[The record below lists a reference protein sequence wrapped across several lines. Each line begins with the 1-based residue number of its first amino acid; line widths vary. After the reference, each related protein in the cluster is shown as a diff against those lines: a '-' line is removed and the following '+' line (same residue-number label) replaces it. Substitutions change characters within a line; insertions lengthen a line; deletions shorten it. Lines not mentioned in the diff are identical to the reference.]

1 MAEEEH
7 MRIRIRNCN
16 NVDSC
21 QLTLVKGALNVKFG
35 QNGTGKTTIAKA
47 IAYKANRDVE
57 GLLSLRP
64 FRLTESGAEESP
76 SVSGGFRKLK
86 VAVFNE
92 QYVQRYVFLED
103 DLIGNSFEVFVK
115 PLHYEEG
122 MAEIEKLLCACR
134 YELREGSELDHFDN
148 SLKALIDCF
157 GTPTKMNGCSA
168 ASVMAKGLFLG
179 NKIDNIPEELEVYR
193 PFFNRGDILV
203 DWFKSWVDADGWI
216 NDEHVCPF
224 CGQNLDSI
232 QNRIERMRSW
242 CDLKSIR
249 NTKKTKD
256 VFGDIMEYLAP
267 SVRECVHRIFTNANP
282 LNEQDKRKLFAI
294 RDEAGE
300 FHRVLSRVKELGC
313 LRLEN
318 TKNIV
323 SDLKAMEASLSSIQN
338 FKSEK
343 LEKLILQLRRS
354 LEQLIKE
361 SVALKKAL
369 GVMHS
374 SMLKTIGNNKKLIN
388 DFLETSGYNYSVSI
402 EQRQDGTYKTCLKHT
417 GDIEVQ
423 NVAQHLS
430 FGERNA
436 LALALFV
443 CGVIREKTGLIVLD
457 DPISSF
463 DGNKK
468 FGLLDMMFL
477 RARNECLRGRTVLLL
492 THDFGPVIDIMRTQ
506 RGRFGSPPHAWFL
519 SNVSGKLNERE
530 ISCDDV
536 KSFLQILRMNY
547 GSAQDD
553 LIKLIYLRRELDVM
567 GRQGG
572 AYSLISSLFHYRAS
586 PTWDK
591 DGEKVMGAEEIKQ
604 AEQEILKIVPR
615 FDYKELLC
623 RIKNKNEL
631 RKLYDSLKS
640 KYEKLQ
646 VFRLMFGNET
656 KALDLVVRKFV
667 NETYHVENDCLFQLN
682 PREFDTIPAFVIRR
696 LDAHMEKHKN
706 AIVGGI

>member
-1 MAEEEH
+1 MAKDNH

-35 QNGTGKTTIAKA
+35 QNGTGKSTIAKA
-47 IAYKANRDVE
+47 IAYKAKGDDE
-57 GLLSLRP
+57 GLSSLRP
-64 FRLTESGAEESP
+64 FRLTENETGEFP
-76 SVSGGFRKLK
+76 SVSGGFRKQK
-86 VAVFNE
+86 VVVFNE
-92 QYVQRYVFLED
+92 QYVQRYVFLKD
-103 DLIGNSFEVFVK
+103 DLIENSFEVFVK
-115 PLHYEEG
+115 PSHYEEG
-122 MAEIEKLLCACR
+122 MAEIEKLLRACR
-134 YELREGSELDHFDN
+134 YEFREGSELDHFDN
-148 SLKALIDCF
+148 SLKALVDGF
-157 GTPTKMNGCSA
+157 GTPTKKKGYSA

-179 NKIDNIPEELEVYR
+179 NKIDNIPEELEVYK
-193 PFFNRGDILV
+193 PFFNKGDLLV
-203 DWFKSWVDADGWI
+203 DWLKAWMDAVGWI
-216 NDEHVCPF
+216 NDAHVCPF
-224 CGQNLDSI
+224 CGQKLDSV
-232 QNRIERMRSW
+232 QKRIERMRNW

-249 NTKKTKD
+249 NTKKMKD
-256 VFGDIMEYLAP
+256 VFGAIMEYLSP
-267 SVRECVHRIFTNANP
+267 SVRENVQQIFANANP
-282 LNEQDKRKLFAI
+282 LNEQDKKILIAV
-294 RDEAGE
+294 RDEAE
-300 FHRVLSRVKELGC
+300 KIHQVFSEVKELGC

-323 SDLKAMEASLSSIQN
+323 VVLKAMNASLSSIQN
-338 FKSEK
+338 FKSK
-343 LEKLILQLRRS
+343 KTEKLILQLCTS
-354 LEQLIKE
+354 LEQLNKE
-361 SVALKKAL
+361 SVALQKAV

-374 SMLKTIGNNKKLIN
+374 SMLRTIGNNKKLIN
-388 DFLETSGYNYSVSI
+388 DFLETSGYNYRVSI

-423 NVAQHLS
+423 NAAQHLS
-430 FGERNA
+430 FGEKNA

-477 RARNECLRGRTVLLL
+477 RTRNECLRGRTVLLL

-519 SNVSGKLNERE
+519 SNVGGKLNERE
-530 ISCDDV
+530 ISSDDI

-547 GSAQDD
+547 ESAQDD

-567 GRQGG
+567 GRKEG
-572 AYSLISSLFHYRAS
+572 AYSLISSLFHYRLS

-591 DGEKVMGAEEIKQ
+591 DGKEKMGTGEIMQ
-604 AEQEILKIVPR
+604 AKKEILDIVPG
-615 FDYKELLC
+615 FDYKKLLC
-623 RIKNKNEL
+623 RIKDKNGL

-646 VFRLMFGNET
+646 VFRLMFGDEAN
-656 KALDLVVRKFV
+656 ALDLVVHKFI

-682 PREFDTIPAFVIRR
+682 PREFDTVPDYVIQR
-696 LDAHMEKHKN
+696 LDTYVKNHMNSKP
-706 AIVGGI
+706 